1 LIISLRYAREKI
13 SLAPSNES
21 AWNYLR
27 GVLKHTQTPFS
38 TLRKF
43 VEPYATARTRTDS
56 ESNYVSDPPKSPD
69 EVIDLEN
76 PLPSAGAEL
85 PSRLAVEFLAEIH
98 EREGA
103 DGLQQAL
110 KASS

>member
-1 LIISLRYAREKI
+1 
-13 SLAPSNES
+13 
-21 AWNYLR
+21 
-27 GVLKHTQTPFS
+27 
-38 TLRKF
+38 
-43 VEPYATARTRTDS
+43 
-56 ESNYVSDPPKSPD
+56 
-69 EVIDLEN
+69 LEN